1 MGLKTLSGGGGGGF
15 QAPRVPQKLYL
26 LLKYSS
32 TECMNLHHNPT
43 PNRCVNLCQLIL
55 ITTYLYRPQ
64 NEVWGK
70 VIVLLVCVILFTGG
84 GGLCLGES
92 LSRGSLSR
100 GVSVQGVSVWET
112 PWTEI
117 PPYGKERAVR
127 ILLKCKLVKNVYC
140 NEYSPHSQ
148 AYMALHIHSYFSRYF
163 AQPMVTNIKKR
174 LQSEGVLT
182 IIFPCILRKYHQIGL
197 D

>member
-1 MGLKTLSGGGGGGF
+1 MLSEMKQNILGQKINKQTFGPENFKRGRGGGF

-26 LLKYSS
+26 LLKYST

-84 GGLCLGES
+84 GGLC
-92 LSRGSLSR
+92 
-100 GVSVQGVSVWET
+100 QGRVSVW
-112 PWTEI
+112 
-117 PPYGKERAVR
+117 GGG
-127 ILLKCKLVKNVYC
+127 
-140 NEYSPHSQ
+140 Q
-148 AYMALHIHSYFSRYF
+148 FSV
-163 AQPMVTNIKKR
+163 Q
-174 LQSEGVLT
+174 
-182 IIFPCILRKYHQIGL
+182 
-197 D
+197 